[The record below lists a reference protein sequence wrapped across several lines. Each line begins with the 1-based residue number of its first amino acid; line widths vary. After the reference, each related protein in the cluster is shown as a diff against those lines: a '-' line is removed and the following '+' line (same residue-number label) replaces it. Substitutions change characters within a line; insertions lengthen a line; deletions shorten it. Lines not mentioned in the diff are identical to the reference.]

1 MKPRRLLWIIPL
13 AAILLVI
20 AVIIALPG
28 LVASSEHRNAIES
41 LASSLTGR
49 EVHIGGK
56 LSLALFPEPQLI
68 AERITISGPDQ
79 ETITAKSLT
88 LDIALNTLL
97 HGRLTARSMTL
108 QSPVIAFPWPLPG
121 GAASVAPPPW
131 LAALHA
137 QINDGQI
144 SVGSLQFQNVNAD
157 LFTGANGA
165 VSISGTG
172 NLLAQ
177 PVTVSLS
184 LGAVDATGAAPLTI
198 DAQDG
203 DATMHLSGNFSAAST
218 LTGGIVFNA
227 PGLAGGDPALS
238 QPVSA
243 TAGISA
249 SPGEIV
255 LTGLRASHGNAVIT
269 GTARLDIPTAKLNL
283 LLAASNLTLPSSLPD
298 FGVSVMKTF
307 SVHLTLDADDPLL
320 AGVLIPHAFVEAD
333 ISAAGFNIASFN
345 ATLPGNGTFQLS
357 GTVDPAGTLQGNVSL
372 NSEDLGGVFQ
382 AFGASA
388 ALPSAWRQADLNATL
403 SGDTA
408 HLSLADIA
416 GTLGA
421 DNLTGTAVLDRSG
434 PTPEISGALHFD
446 QLDLTPLATAVR
458 SFPGAGFGAD
468 FELTA
473 GRASIYNIPMTR
485 LLVDAAFGPQL
496 VVRRFSASIFGGLA
510 AGGLTVA
517 PDGQIAAAHALL
529 SLPSAVPAAALL
541 PAGWRPPETLVHAPL
556 SAYVKGAGPAGQL
569 AASVTLTLGDINASA
584 APVIDLTHLTAAGP
598 LLLRHPSAIAL
609 FKLLG
614 LNGSLAYPGAGS
626 VSLRADIAA
635 SPTQIGLPDFV
646 ISMGDLTATGR
657 ISMNADG
664 TINSDIAADTLAL
677 PPWPADLSTLW
688 AGLSAAKGKIT
699 LSANRVLE
707 NGNQILAASAASLA
721 MQQTGFTLTLGKAA
735 FGGGTL
741 GGSLTASLSPAA
753 PPALTG
759 KFSAAGIDTS
769 AINLPIT
776 FPLAVSSGTMN
787 AQGTLTAA
795 GFTPQAWAATLS
807 GSASLSIANG
817 AVNGF
822 DLAALG
828 GALTQPSRDAA
839 LRAAC
844 TTGSTGF
851 ATLALGGNFADGIFT
866 IANAGLQGPDGAA
879 TATGSIDLPDEAIAL
894 NLNFAPNVTAP
905 PKLGL
910 AMIGNWA
917 SVKKIPA
924 IKPGLSW
931 QPTN

>member
-1 MKPRRLLWIIPL
+1 MKTRRLFWIIPL
-13 AAILLVI
+13 AALLLVI

-28 LVASSEHRNAIES
+28 LVASTEHRAAIES

-157 LFTGANGA
+157 LFTGADGA
-165 VSISGTG
+165 VSIAGTG

-177 PVTVSLS
+177 PVTVSVS
-184 LGAVDATGAAPLTI
+184 LGAVDATGAAPVTV
-198 DAQDG
+198 DGQDG
-203 DATMHLSGNFSAAST
+203 DATLHLSGNFSAAST
-218 LTGGIVFNA
+218 LTGGIAFNA
-227 PGLAGGDPALS
+227 PGLTGGDPALS
-238 QPVSA
+238 QPITA
-243 TAGISA
+243 TAGISV
-249 SPGEIV
+249 SPGEIA
-255 LTGLRASHGNAVIT
+255 LSGLRATSGNAVIT
-269 GTARLDIPTAKLNL
+269 GTARLDIPSAKLNL
-283 LLAASNLTLPSSLPD
+283 LLAASNLTLPSSLPE
-298 FGVSVMKTF
+298 FGVSAMKTF
-307 SVHLTLDADDPLL
+307 SVHLALDANDPIL
-320 AGVLIPHAFVEAD
+320 AGVLIPHAFAEAD

-345 ATLPGNGTFQLS
+345 ATLPGNGAFKLS
-357 GTVDPAGTLQGNVSL
+357 GTVDPSGNLQGNISL
-372 NSEDLGGVFQ
+372 NTEDLGGVFQ
-382 AFGASA
+382 AFGASS
-388 ALPSAWRQADLNATL
+388 ALPSAWRQADLNGTL

-408 HLSLADIA
+408 HLSLANIS
-416 GTLGA
+416 GTLGE

-434 PTPEISGALHFD
+434 ATPEMSGALHFD
-446 QLDLTPLATAVR
+446 QLDLTPLAAAFR
-458 SFPGAGFGAD
+458 SFHGAGFGAD

-529 SLPSAVPAAALL
+529 SLPSAAPAAAML
-541 PAGWRPPETLVHAPL
+541 PAGWRPPDALVHAPL
-556 SAYVKGAGPAGQL
+556 SAYLKGAGPAGQL
-569 AASVTLTLGDINASA
+569 ATTIALTLGDINAAA
-584 APVIDLTHLTAAGP
+584 APVLDLTHLTAAGP
-598 LLLRHPSAIAL
+598 LLIRHPSAIGL

-614 LNGSLAYPGAGS
+614 LNAGLAYPGAGS
-626 VSLRADIAA
+626 VSLRADITA
-635 SPTQIGLPDFV
+635 SPSQAALPDFV
-646 ISMGDLTATGR
+646 LSMGDLNATGR
-657 ISMNADG
+657 IAITADG

-677 PPWPADLSTLW
+677 PPWPADLTTLW
-688 AGLSAAKGKIT
+688 AGLSAAKGKIS

-707 NGNQILAASAASLA
+707 NGNQIFGPSAGSLA
-721 MQQTGFTLTLGKAA
+721 MQQNGFAFTLGKAA

-741 GGSLTASLSPAA
+741 SGGLTAALSATA
-753 PPALTG
+753 PPALNGT
-759 KFSAAGIDTS
+759 FSAAGIDAS
-769 AINLPIT
+769 AINLPVA

-787 AQGTLTAA
+787 AQGTLTAT
-795 GFTPQAWAATLS
+795 GFTPQAWLATLS
-807 GSASLSIANG
+807 GSASLTATSGVIT
-817 AVNGF
+817 GF

-828 GALTQPSRDAA
+828 GALTQSPREIA
-839 LRAAC
+839 LRNAC

-851 ATLALGGNFADGIFT
+851 ATLALGGNFANGIFT
-866 IANAGLQGPDGAA
+866 IANAALQGPDGAV
-879 TATGSIDLPDEAIAL
+879 TATGSIDLPDEATGL
-894 NLNFAPNVTAP
+894 HLDFVPNVTAP

-931 QPTN
+931 QPAN